1 MSVLEWASRSPESN
15 FICDGHPIRVKGLIT
30 QDAWVILRCVASLRL
45 ANVLF
50 KIYPQ
55 DHEPRHVHGFTGE
68 TEVIVD
74 IGIDGNVALADRPDC
89 IRPGNAKRS
98 DVSKILR
105 SAAEYFDEL
114 VSLWEKMH
122 A

>member
-1 MSVLEWASRSPESN
+1 M
-15 FICDGHPIRVKGLIT
+15 
-30 QDAWVILRCVASLRL
+30 ASLRL
-45 ANVLF
+45 GKVLF
-50 KIYPQ
+50 KVYPQ

-105 SAAEYFDEL
+105 SAAEHFDEL

>member
-1 MSVLEWASRSPESN
+1 M
-15 FICDGHPIRVKGLIT
+15 T
-30 QDAWVILRCVASLRL
+30 SLRL
-45 ANVLF
+45 GSVLF
-50 KIYPQ
+50 IAYPQ

-74 IGIDGNVALADRPDC
+74 IGVDGNIRLADRPDC

-98 DVSKILR
+98 DVSKILK

-122 A
+122 G

>member
-1 MSVLEWASRSPESN
+1 M
-15 FICDGHPIRVKGLIT
+15 
-30 QDAWVILRCVASLRL
+30 ASLRL
-45 ANVLF
+45 GSVSF
-50 KIYPQ
+50 RVYPQ
-55 DHEPRHVHGFTGE
+55 DHDPRHVHGFRGE

-74 IGIDGNVALADRPDC
+74 LGIDGNVTLADRPDC
-89 IRPGNAKRS
+89 IRPGNAKRG

>member
-1 MSVLEWASRSPESN
+1 M
-15 FICDGHPIRVKGLIT
+15 
-30 QDAWVILRCVASLRL
+30 ASLRL
-45 ANVLF
+45 GNVLF
-50 KIYPQ
+50 KVYPQ
-55 DHEPRHVHGFTGE
+55 DHEPRQVHGFTGE

-74 IGIDGNVALADRPDC
+74 IGIDGNVRLADRPDC

-98 DVSKILR
+98 DVRRILGT
-105 SAAEYFDEL
+105 AAEHFDEL

>member
-1 MSVLEWASRSPESN
+1 MCGGDSMRP
-15 FICDGHPIRVKGLIT
+15 GLIT
-30 QDAWVILRCVASLRL
+30 QDAWVILRPVASIRFGS
-45 ANVLF
+45 VLF
-50 KIYPQ
+50 IAYPQ
-55 DHEPRHVHGFTGE
+55 DHEPRHVHSFSGE

-74 IGIDGNVALADRPDC
+74 LSIDGNVALANRPDC

-98 DVSKILR
+98 DVRKILR
-105 SAAEYFDEL
+105 MAAEHFDDL

>member
-1 MSVLEWASRSPESN
+1 LATGSKFNLRR
-15 FICDGHPIRVKGLIT
+15 GIRPQAGLIT
-30 QDAWVILRCVASLRL
+30 QDAWVILWGVASLRFG
-45 ANVLF
+45 NVLF
-50 KIYPQ
+50 IAYPQ
-55 DHEPRHVHGFTGE
+55 DHEPRHVHGFAGE

-74 IGIDGNVALADRPDC
+74 IGIDGNIALTDRPDC

-98 DVSKILR
+98 DVRKILR
-105 SAAEYFDEL
+105 SAAEHFDEL

>member
-1 MSVLEWASRSPESN
+1 M
-15 FICDGHPIRVKGLIT
+15 
-30 QDAWVILRCVASLRL
+30 ASLRFGS
-45 ANVLF
+45 VLF
-50 KIYPQ
+50 IAYPQ
-55 DHEPRHVHGFTGE
+55 DHEPRHVHGFTAE

-74 IGIDGNVALADRPDC
+74 LGINGDVGLADRSDC

-98 DVSKILR
+98 DVRKILIA
-105 SAAEYFDEL
+105 AAEYFDEL

>member
-1 MSVLEWASRSPESN
+1 
-15 FICDGHPIRVKGLIT
+15 
-30 QDAWVILRCVASLRL
+30 VASLRL
-45 ANVLF
+45 SNVRF
-50 KIYPQ
+50 IAYPQ

-74 IGIDGNVALADRPDC
+74 LRIDGNVALADRPDC

-98 DVSKILR
+98 DVRRILR
-105 SAAEYFDEL
+105 ASAEHFDEL
-114 VSLWEKMH
+114 ASLWEKMH

>member
-1 MSVLEWASRSPESN
+1 
-15 FICDGHPIRVKGLIT
+15 
-30 QDAWVILRCVASLRL
+30 VASLRFG
-45 ANVLF
+45 NVRF
-50 KIYPQ
+50 IAYPQ
-55 DHEPRHVHGFTGE
+55 DHNPRHVHGLTGE

-89 IRPGNAKRS
+89 IRPSNAKRS
-98 DVSKILR
+98 DVRKILR
-105 SAAEYFDEL
+105 SAAEHFDEL

>member
-1 MSVLEWASRSPESN
+1 VDFRSPEPN
-15 FICDGHPIRVKGLIT
+15 FIRDGAFQRGRSLIT
-30 QDAWVILRCVASLRL
+30 QVAWVTLCPVASLRFG
-45 ANVLF
+45 NVLF
-50 KIYPQ
+50 IAYPQ

-74 IGIDGNVALADRPDC
+74 LGIEGSVAIADRADC

-98 DVSKILR
+98 DVRKILTV
-105 SAAEYFDEL
+105 AAQYFDEL
-114 VSLWEKMH
+114 VSLWERMH